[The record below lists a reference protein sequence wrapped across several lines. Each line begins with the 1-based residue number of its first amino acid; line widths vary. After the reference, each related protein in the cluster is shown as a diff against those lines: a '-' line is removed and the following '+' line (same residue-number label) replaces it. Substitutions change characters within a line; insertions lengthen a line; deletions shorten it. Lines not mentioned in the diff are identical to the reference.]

1 MLGLGNSAGNRLRES
16 LNYLRGDIS
25 VGDGAQQSRNGALKW
40 ILGDI

>member
-16 LNYLRGDIS
+16 LNYLRGA